1 MYNEPPSM
9 IERIVSGLTYPTLGL
24 AGVVW
29 LIIGALTR
37 SYPKK
42 FTMYHIF
49 QSVFLS
55 ILYIIVNWIFWQAVN
70 LLSFVPILNRI
81 IRQLVYWF
89 NMPLVLG
96 YSVMQCFIYGVIIY
110 LTVFAFMGLYSYIPW
125 VSDIIKSNFRD

>member
-81 IRQLVYWF
+81 LRQLVYWF

>member
-9 IERIVSGLTYPTLGL
+9 IERIISGLTYPTLGL

-81 IRQLVYWF
+81 LRQLVYWF